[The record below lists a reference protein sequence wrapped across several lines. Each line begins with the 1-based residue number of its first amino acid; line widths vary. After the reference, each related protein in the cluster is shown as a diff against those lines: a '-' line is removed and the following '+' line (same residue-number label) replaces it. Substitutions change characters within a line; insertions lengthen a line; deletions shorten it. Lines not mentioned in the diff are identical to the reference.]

1 MLLELS
7 AGRATE
13 AILLT
18 DNSTDTAWG
27 QKAALA
33 ASLTCFTRGRIPF
46 ESPTRGVARPVQG
59 QAFFYFGDYGD
70 RFVREFADVGVIYPR
85 AQALA

>member
-1 MLLELS
+1 MGAEGR
-7 AGRATE
+7 AGRVAD
-13 AILLT
+13 LLHARP
-18 DNSTDTAWG
+18 DS
-27 QKAALA
+27 
-33 ASLTCFTRGRIPF
+33 I